1 MKKFGVL
8 VVVAVAMAYVALRG
22 GCGGTNA
29 VACPAPELEAGWG
42 ETLKAAEVCPRSG
55 YLCVGRRS
63 MQIAR
68 WPLTGGTIRVRVR
81 PPRFGD
87 DETNRVLTAL
97 VTEGIRAWDGHPFP
111 VIVDDG
117 LFTLRIPDIDVVWS
131 QGLYNAALGLSTT
144 SWRKRGDGLK
154 FSSQGLAVVVPPIPP
169 HERGDAMGAELRTRI
184 LAAAIHEMG
193 HALGLGHSDSREDI
207 MFPQLRPEV
216 TRPRPSSRD
225 LRTIEALYALP
236 NGAMVR

>member
-1 MKKFGVL
+1 VKKL
-8 VVVAVAMAYVALRG
+8 ATAAVVAVASGYFALRG
-22 GCGGTNA
+22 GCGGSEA

-42 ETLKAAEVCPRSG
+42 QTLKMSEVCPQSG

-63 MQIAR
+63 LQIAR
-68 WPLTGGTIRVRVR
+68 WPLTGGSIRVRVR

-97 VTEGIRAWDGHPFP
+97 VAEGIQHWDGHPFP
-111 VIVDDG
+111 VIIDDG
-117 LFTLRIPDIDVVWS
+117 PMTLHIPDIDVVWS

-144 SWRKRGDGLK
+144 SWRKKGDGLK
-154 FSSQGLAVVVPPIPP
+154 FASQGLAVVVPPIPP
-169 HERGDAMGAELRTRI
+169 HEQGAAMSAELRTRI

-193 HALGLGHSDSREDI
+193 HALGLGHSDSRGDI

-216 TRPRPSSRD
+216 TNPAPSTRD
-225 LRTIEALYALP
+225 FRTIDALYSLP